1 VFFSL
6 SQYAS
11 VSVLGQLWYNAEQED
26 GVEIHEQHQ
35 DGILI
40 VKVVGQVDSMTGLE
54 LGNRLDSAINQ
65 GHKLLAIDL
74 SAVPYISSIGLRVLT
89 VAHRA
94 LRAPERRGAM
104 CLVGLSRTVACAF
117 SISGFDQLFSIYDT
131 MPEALA
137 ALSSSDEMDSS

>member
-1 VFFSL
+1 MFFSL